1 MTTKKKT
8 KTKNKFKTGLFLIA
22 AMSLT
27 TTACV
32 TGNSDKR
39 PDGVVVERNKQTR
52 PAWVDSPTDQLLVSS
67 TETRFHH
74 ALSKQRDLPIAVKQ
88 SQTLAIDASFKHWT
102 SGFEQRLADFPQI
115 KGLRSSPR
123 TSKDTDVILEAVAKK
138 IHSEVAQIEDI
149 YYEKIRIDN
158 YSVSP
163 ELQGVTEYFDVHTL
177 VQMLPVDS
185 ERLRQALGNGLL
197 AGKYPEMKKV
207 GRELS
212 PLKPAKSK

>member
-1 MTTKKKT
+1 MTKKIKP
-8 KTKNKFKTGLFLIA
+8 KTKNNILAALSTLIA
-22 AMSLT
+22 VTLAS
-27 TTACV
+27 TACV
-32 TGNSDKR
+32 TGHSDKR
-39 PDGVVVERNKQTR
+39 PDGVVVERNKQAR
-52 PAWVDSPTDQLLVSS
+52 PAWVDSPTDRLLVSS

-88 SQTLAIDASFKHWT
+88 SQTLAIDASFRHWT
-102 SGFEQRLADFPQI
+102 SGFEHRLTDFPQI

-123 TSKDTDVILEAVAKK
+123 TSKDTEVILEGVSKK
-138 IHSEVAQIEDI
+138 IHAEVAQIEDI

-177 VQMLPVDS
+177 VQLLPVDTD
-185 ERLRQALGNGLL
+185 RLRQTLGTALL

-207 GRELS
+207 GKELI
-212 PLKPAKSK
+212 PPKPQKSK